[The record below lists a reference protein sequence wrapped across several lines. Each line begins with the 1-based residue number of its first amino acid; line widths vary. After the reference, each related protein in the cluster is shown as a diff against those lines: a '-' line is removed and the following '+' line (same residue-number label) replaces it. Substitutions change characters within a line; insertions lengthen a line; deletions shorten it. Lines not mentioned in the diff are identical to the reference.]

1 MDWTQFN
8 WVDWAFA
15 AVLLYGAAMGA
26 VRGLSYEL
34 VKLIGM
40 VVGIVATWLFYE
52 PVSAWIC
59 GRWNWNPEVTRLLAV
74 VALVTISLYGMRLLR
89 IALGTLMTFSFK
101 GPVERVGGLLAGF
114 FRCGAVFL
122 LLLLAASFVPWSGLQ
137 RAVMFE
143 SRIGPAVLP
152 HLVDGYNALA
162 ERLAILQAEV
172 PVGVEL
178 PQAVMPPPPE
188 EGGGLLQT
196 MPMFPP
202 PEE

>member
-1 MDWTQFN
+1 MDWTSLN
-8 WVDWAFA
+8 WVDWLFV

-52 PVSAWIC
+52 PVSVWIC
-59 GRWNWNPEVTRLLAV
+59 GRWNWNPEITRLLAV

-114 FRCGAVFL
+114 CRCGAVYQF
-122 LLLLAASFVPWSGLQ
+122 ATSFWATQSVQ
-137 RAVMFE
+137 
-143 SRIGPAVLP
+143 
-152 HLVDGYNALA
+152 
-162 ERLAILQAEV
+162 
-172 PVGVEL
+172 
-178 PQAVMPPPPE
+178 
-188 EGGGLLQT
+188 
-196 MPMFPP
+196 
-202 PEE
+202 

>member
-1 MDWTQFN
+1 MDWTTFN
-8 WVDWAFA
+8 GVDWLFI

-59 GRWNWNPEVTRLLAV
+59 GRWNWNPEITRLLAV

-101 GPVERVGGLLAGF
+101 GLVERVGGLLAGF
-114 FRCGAVFL
+114 VRLGAIALV
-122 LLLLAASFVPWSGLQ
+122 LLLAASFVPSAWLQ
-137 RAVMFE
+137 RAVMLD
-143 SRIGPAVLP
+143 STVGRQALP
-152 HLVDGYNALA
+152 LLVEKYNELATRAAL
-162 ERLAILQAEV
+162 IQAEV

-188 EGGGLLQT
+188 EGAGMLQT
-196 MPMFPP
+196 VPMFPAG
-202 PEE
+202 E